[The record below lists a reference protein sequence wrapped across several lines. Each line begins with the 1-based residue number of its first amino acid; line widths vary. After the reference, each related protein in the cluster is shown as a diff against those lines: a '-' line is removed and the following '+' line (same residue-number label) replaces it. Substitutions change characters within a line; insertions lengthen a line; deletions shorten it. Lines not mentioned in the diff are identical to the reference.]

1 MKLRLTK
8 DEVRVRL
15 SSAELNDFAVL
26 GQIEE
31 RLDLG
36 ASMGGCFTF
45 SLTTGQVPE
54 PSAVLAAGSLIVSVP
69 GDLAKRWA
77 GSDLIGIEADQ
88 RSGATPV
95 RILVEKDLG
104 RRSERFRDGG

>member
-26 GQIEE
+26 GQIDE

-36 ASMGGCFTF
+36 ETMGGSFAFSLRTGEVTEPVAVLADF
-45 SLTTGQVPE
+45 SLT
-54 PSAVLAAGSLIVSVP
+54 VSVP
-69 GDLAKRWA
+69 VDLAKRWA
-77 GSDLIGIEADQ
+77 GSELIGIEADQ
-88 RSGATPV
+88 RSGASPV